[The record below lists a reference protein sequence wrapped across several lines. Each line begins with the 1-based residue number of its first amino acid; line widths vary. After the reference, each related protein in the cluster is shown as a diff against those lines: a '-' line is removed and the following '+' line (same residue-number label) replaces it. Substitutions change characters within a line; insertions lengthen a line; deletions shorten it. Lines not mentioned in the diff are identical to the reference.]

1 MKAQIE
7 EKARLLEFAAIQA
20 GLEEDNPVLARPL
33 HNYRTSHR
41 LTLDQMINWLGLQNR
56 DEFYRLALRLKPN
69 RLASPLD
76 WRDYAY
82 SIGEG
87 FPGLNLK
94 RLRLVIETE
103 QFNKNTATNITKQAS
118 SF

>member
-1 MKAQIE
+1 MKAQVE

-20 GLEEDNPVLARPL
+20 GLEEDNPLLARPL

-56 DEFYRLALRLKPN
+56 EDFYRLAMRLKPG
-69 RLASPLD
+69 RLATPLD
-76 WRDYAY
+76 WRDYAN
-82 SIGEG
+82 SLGEP

-103 QFNKNTATNITKQAS
+103 SLNKAAPLSKQAS
-118 SF
+118 GF